1 MPKKI
6 AWSDQAKSDVRAIDR
21 DTALDLLHRLA
32 RFLETEQGD
41 VKQLQDIHPPEFRL
55 RVGDYRIRYRDHG
68 GFVEI
73 LRVRHRR
80 DAYR

>member
-1 MPKKI
+1 MSKE
-6 AWSDQAKSDVRAIDR
+6 SGDGRQES
-21 DTALDLLHRLA
+21 AL
-32 RFLETEQGD
+32 
-41 VKQLQDIHPPEFRL
+41 PPEFRL
-55 RVGDYRIRYRDHG
+55 RVGDYRIRYREHG